1 MQGSAHGDALDHRL
15 PQGSPGSGDG
25 LLPAGTGDD
34 DLGEHRIE
42 QGGDDV
48 ALSDSGLDADT
59 GTGRPAQAGD
69 GTGGGGQTSG
79 GILTGDAQLEAVTAG
94 LVDLSEVTALGDAQ
108 LDFDQI
114 GAGDLLGD
122 AVLHLQ
128 TGVDLQ
134 EPDIALGGQE
144 ELAGGHPDVVDRL
157 QEATGGLDQT
167 PVDALG
173 QEGRGSLLEE
183 LLVASLQG
191 AVAGGD
197 HGETAV
203 AVAGALGLDVTCG
216 RDEPLQDEG
225 SAALRRGLEGRG
237 GPDLVVV
244 VQDGDAASAATVGAL
259 QGDRVAVG
267 GGEGDDGL
275 GVGDRVGDARHRGDL
290 GPLGGGS
297 GAHLVSEGVH
307 GLG

>member
-1 MQGSAHGDALDHRL
+1 MQGGAHGDTFDDRL
-15 PQGSPGSGDG
+15 SQGASGSGDG
-25 LLPAGTGDD
+25 LLPAGAGDD
-34 DLGEHRIE
+34 DLGEHRVE
-42 QGGDDV
+42 QGGDDIT
-48 ALSDSGLDADT
+48 LGNSGLDTDT
-59 GTGRPAQAGD
+59 GAGRPAQASD
-69 GTGGGGQTSG
+69 GAGGGSQATGGV
-79 GILTGDAQLEAVTAG
+79 LTGDAQLEAVTAR
-94 LVDLSEVTALGDAQ
+94 LIELTEATALCDAQ
-108 LDFDQI
+108 LDLDQV
-114 GAGDLLGD
+114 GASDLLGD
-122 AVLHLQ
+122 AVLHLE

-134 EPDIALGGQE
+134 EPHIALGGQE

-173 QEGRGSLLEE
+173 QEGCGSLLEE

-216 RDEPLQDEG
+216 CDEPLQDEG

-259 QGDRVAVG
+259 QGHRVAVG

-297 GAHLVSEGVH
+297 GAHLVSKGVH